1 MKNKLLILG
10 YLIYFF
16 MRNETIENYL
26 KTIYNLSSDNT
37 LLVSNKALADKLAL
51 SPATVTEGLRK
62 LDELKYVIYEKSY
75 GTRLT
80 ASGAKMALNIV
91 RRHRIWET
99 YLVKELGFGWDEVH
113 EIAEELE
120 HIKNDKLIKK
130 LASILGNPIYDPHGD
145 PIPDEKGK
153 IQASNFIRLSE
164 IQTKAAYKIMGVT
177 DHSSA
182 FLKYLERHQLL
193 IGTSIHIKSV
203 EEFDHSMLLVCHKKE
218 ILISSKAAETIIVQ
232 KI

>member
-1 MKNKLLILG
+1 
-10 YLIYFF
+10 

-37 LLVSNKALADKLAL
+37 LLVSNKALADKLDL

-62 LDELKYVIYEKSY
+62 LHELKYVIYEKSY

-80 ASGAKMALNIV
+80 GTGAKIALNIV
-91 RRHRIWET
+91 RKHRIWET

-120 HIKNDKLIKK
+120 HIQNDKLIRK
-130 LASILGNPIYDPHGD
+130 LSSILGNPVYDPHGD

-164 IQTKAAYKIMGVT
+164 SKIKNCYKIMGVT
-177 DHSSA
+177 NHSPVFLR
-182 FLKYLERHQLL
+182 FLKNISFL
-193 IGTSIHIKSV
+193 SV
-203 EEFDHSMLLVCHKKE
+203 LPFKLNPSKILMDPFYYYVTKK
-218 ILISSKAAETIIVQ
+218 KF
-232 KI
+232 

>member
-1 MKNKLLILG
+1 
-10 YLIYFF
+10 

-37 LLVSNKALADKLAL
+37 HLVSNKALADKLEL

-62 LDELKYVIYEKSY
+62 LHELKYVIYEKSY
-75 GTRLT
+75 GSRLT
-80 ASGAKMALNIV
+80 GQGAKMALNIV

-120 HIKNDKLIKK
+120 HIQNDKLIRK
-130 LASILGNPIYDPHGD
+130 LSSILGNPSYDPHGD

-153 IQASNFIRLSE
+153 IQTSNFIRLSE
-164 IQTKAAYKIMGVT
+164 GKIKSTYKIMGVT
-177 DHSSA
+177 DHSPV
-182 FLKYLERHQLL
+182 FLKYLEKHQLL
-193 IGTSIHIKSV
+193 IGVVIQLKNI
-203 EEFDHSMLLVCHKKE
+203 EEFDHSILIVCQKKE
-218 ILISSKAAETIIVQ
+218 ILISAKVAETIIVEVM
-232 KI
+232 